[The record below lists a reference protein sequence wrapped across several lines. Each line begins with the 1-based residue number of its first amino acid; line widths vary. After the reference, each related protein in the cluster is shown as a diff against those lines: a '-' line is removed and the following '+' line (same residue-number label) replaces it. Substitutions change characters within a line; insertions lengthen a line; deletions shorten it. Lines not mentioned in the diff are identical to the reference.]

1 MNNTAIT
8 LKHTSTMIIQLLVWV
23 WLGVLTAL
31 AILNYRA
38 TADLVKR
45 EQVDAS
51 QQQVQVLEGRL
62 TELADSI
69 QALEARPVPAS
80 TTALRSMQQSLETR
94 IAQMEQTQENYASTQ
109 VVQTLRDELAQLKS
123 QQTAT
128 TQNAPTT
135 TSRTTNPAVTA
146 PRKMPFPFRIL
157 GLELR
162 AGQRMVSIAPA
173 SGESAPAQIQVVL
186 PGETVNQ
193 WRLETIDGDTA
204 IFSRAGQTRRLAIP

>member
-8 LKHTSTMIIQLLVWV
+8 LRHTSTMIIRLLVWV

-31 AILNYRA
+31 AVLNYRA
-38 TADLVKR
+38 TANLVKR

-51 QQQVQVLEGRL
+51 LQQIQVLEGRL
-62 TELADSI
+62 TELADNI
-69 QALEARPVPAS
+69 QAFEARPVPAS
-80 TTALRSMQQSLETR
+80 ATALRSMQQSLETR

-123 QQTAT
+123 QQKAAI
-128 TQNAPTT
+128 QNAPT
-135 TSRTTNPAVTA
+135 TSRTTNPAATA

-173 SGESAPAQIQVVL
+173 SGEPAPEQIQLVL
-186 PGETVNQ
+186 PGETVSQ

>member
-1 MNNTAIT
+1 MNNTAIR
-8 LKHTSTMIIQLLVWV
+8 LRHTSTMIIRLLVWV
-23 WLGVLTAL
+23 WLSVLTAF
-31 AILNYRA
+31 AVLNYRA

-51 QQQVQVLEGRL
+51 LQQVRVLEGRL
-62 TELADSI
+62 TELADNI
-69 QALEARPVPAS
+69 RALEARPLPAS
-80 TTALRSMQQSLETR
+80 ATALRSMQQSLETR
-94 IAQMEQTQENYASTQ
+94 IAQMEQKQENYASTQ
-109 VVQTLRDELAQLKS
+109 VVQTLRDELAQFKS
-123 QQTAT
+123 QQKAAI
-128 TQNAPTT
+128 QSAPT
-135 TSRTTNPAVTA
+135 TSRTTNPAATA

-173 SGESAPAQIQVVL
+173 SGEPAPEQIQLVL
-186 PGETVNQ
+186 PGETVSQ

>member
-8 LKHTSTMIIQLLVWV
+8 LRHTSTMIIRLLVWV

-31 AILNYRA
+31 AVLIYRA

-51 QQQVQVLEGRL
+51 LQQVQVLEGRL
-62 TELADSI
+62 KELTDSI

-80 TTALRSMQQSLETR
+80 ATALRSMQHSLETH
-94 IAQMEQTQENYASTQ
+94 IAQMEQAQENYASTQ

-123 QQTAT
+123 QQKAAI
-128 TQNAPTT
+128 QSAPTT
-135 TSRTTNPAVTA
+135 RRTTNPAVTA

-173 SGESAPAQIQVVL
+173 SGEPAPEQIQLVL
-186 PGETVNQ
+186 PGETVSQ

>member
-8 LKHTSTMIIQLLVWV
+8 LRHTSTMIIRLLVWV

-31 AILNYRA
+31 AVLNYRA

-51 QQQVQVLEGRL
+51 LQQIQVLEGRL
-62 TELADSI
+62 TELADNI

-80 TTALRSMQQSLETR
+80 ATSLRSMQHSLETR

-123 QQTAT
+123 QQKAAI
-128 TQNAPTT
+128 QSAPT
-135 TSRTTNPAVTA
+135 TSRTTNPAATA

-173 SGESAPAQIQVVL
+173 SGEPAPEQIQLVL
-186 PGETVNQ
+186 PGETVSQ

>member
-8 LKHTSTMIIQLLVWV
+8 LRHTSTMIIRLLVWV

-31 AILNYRA
+31 AVLNYRA
-38 TADLVKR
+38 TANLVKR

-51 QQQVQVLEGRL
+51 LQQVQVLEGRL

-80 TTALRSMQQSLETR
+80 ATALRSMQQSLETH

-109 VVQTLRDELAQLKS
+109 VVQTLRDQLAQLKS
-123 QQTAT
+123 QQTAA

-135 TSRTTNPAVTA
+135 TSRTTNPTVTA
-146 PRKMPFPFRIL
+146 PKKMPFPFRIL

-173 SGESAPAQIQVVL
+173 SGEPAPAQIQLVL

-204 IFSRAGQTRRLAIP
+204 IFSRTGQIHRLTIP

>member
-1 MNNTAIT
+1 
-8 LKHTSTMIIQLLVWV
+8 MIIRLLIWV

-31 AILNYRA
+31 AVLNYRA

-51 QQQVQVLEGRL
+51 LQQVQVMEGRL

-80 TTALRSMQQSLETR
+80 ATALRSMQQSLETR
-94 IAQMEQTQENYASTQ
+94 IAQMEQKQENYASTQ

-123 QQTAT
+123 QQKAAI
-128 TQNAPTT
+128 QSAPT
-135 TSRTTNPAVTA
+135 TSRTTNPAATA
-146 PRKMPFPFRIL
+146 PRKMPFPFRIR

-173 SGESAPAQIQVVL
+173 SGEPAPEQIQLVL
-186 PGETVNQ
+186 PGETVSQ

>member
-8 LKHTSTMIIQLLVWV
+8 LRHTSTMIIRLLVWV

-31 AILNYRA
+31 AVLNYRA

-51 QQQVQVLEGRL
+51 LQQVRVLEGRL
-62 TELADSI
+62 TELADNI
-69 QALEARPVPAS
+69 RALEARPLPAS
-80 TTALRSMQQSLETR
+80 ATALRSMQQSLETR
-94 IAQMEQTQENYASTQ
+94 IAQMEQKQENYASTQ
-109 VVQTLRDELAQLKS
+109 VVQTLRDELAQFKS
-123 QQTAT
+123 QQKAAI
-128 TQNAPTT
+128 QSAPT
-135 TSRTTNPAVTA
+135 TSRTTNPAATA

-173 SGESAPAQIQVVL
+173 SGEPAPEQIQLVL

>member
-8 LKHTSTMIIQLLVWV
+8 LRHTSAMIIRLLVWV

-31 AILNYRA
+31 AVLNYRA
-38 TADLVKR
+38 TANLVKR

-51 QQQVQVLEGRL
+51 LQQIQVLEGQL
-62 TELADSI
+62 TELADNI

-80 TTALRSMQQSLETR
+80 ATALRSMQHSLETR
-94 IAQMEQTQENYASTQ
+94 IAQMEQKQENYASTQ

-123 QQTAT
+123 QQKAAI
-128 TQNAPTT
+128 QSAPT
-135 TSRTTNPAVTA
+135 TSRTTNPAATA

-157 GLELR
+157 GLDLR

-173 SGESAPAQIQVVL
+173 SGEPAPEQIQLVL
-186 PGETVNQ
+186 PGETVSQ

>member
-8 LKHTSTMIIQLLVWV
+8 LRHTSAMIIRLLVWV

-31 AILNYRA
+31 AFLNYHA

-45 EQVDAS
+45 EQADAS
-51 QQQVQVLEGRL
+51 LQQIQVLEGRL

-80 TTALRSMQQSLETR
+80 ATALRSMQHSLETR

-123 QQTAT
+123 QQKAAI
-128 TQNAPTT
+128 QSALT

-146 PRKMPFPFRIL
+146 PKKMPFPFRIL

-173 SGESAPAQIQVVL
+173 SGESAPAQIQIVL
-186 PGETVNQ
+186 PGETVSQ
-193 WRLETIDGDTA
+193 WRLETINGDTA

>member
-8 LKHTSTMIIQLLVWV
+8 LRHTSTMIIRLLVWV

-31 AILNYRA
+31 AVLNYRA
-38 TADLVKR
+38 TANLVKR

-51 QQQVQVLEGRL
+51 LQQIQVLEGRL
-62 TELADSI
+62 TELADNI

-80 TTALRSMQQSLETR
+80 ATALRSMQQSLETR
-94 IAQMEQTQENYASTQ
+94 IAQMEQKQENYASTQ
-109 VVQTLRDELAQLKS
+109 VVQTLRDELVQLKS
-123 QQTAT
+123 QQKAAI
-128 TQNAPTT
+128 QSAPT
-135 TSRTTNPAVTA
+135 TSRTTNPAATA

-173 SGESAPAQIQVVL
+173 SGEPAPEQIQLVL
-186 PGETVNQ
+186 PDETVSQ

>member
-1 MNNTAIT
+1 MNNTAIA
-8 LKHTSTMIIQLLVWV
+8 LRHTSTIIIRLLVWV

-31 AILNYRA
+31 AVLNYRA
-38 TADLVKR
+38 TTNLVKR

-51 QQQVQVLEGRL
+51 LQQVQVLEGRL
-62 TELADSI
+62 TELADNI

-80 TTALRSMQQSLETR
+80 ATALRSMQQSLETR

-109 VVQTLRDELAQLKS
+109 VVQTLRDELTQLKS
-123 QQTAT
+123 QQKAAI
-128 TQNAPTT
+128 QSAPT
-135 TSRTTNPAVTA
+135 TSRTINPDVTA
-146 PRKMPFPFRIL
+146 SRKMPFPFRIL

-173 SGESAPAQIQVVL
+173 SGEPAPEQIQLVL
-186 PGETVNQ
+186 PGETVSQ

>member
-8 LKHTSTMIIQLLVWV
+8 LRHTSTMTIRLLVWV
-23 WLGVLTAL
+23 WLSVLTAF
-31 AILNYRA
+31 AVLNYHA

-51 QQQVQVLEGRL
+51 LQQVQVLEDRL
-62 TELADSI
+62 TELADNI
-69 QALEARPVPAS
+69 RALEARPLPAS
-80 TTALRSMQQSLETR
+80 ATALRSMQQSLETR
-94 IAQMEQTQENYASTQ
+94 IAQMEQTQENYAPTQ
-109 VVQTLRDELAQLKS
+109 IVQTLRDELAQLKS
-123 QQTAT
+123 QQKAAI
-128 TQNAPTT
+128 QSAPT
-135 TSRTTNPAVTA
+135 TSRTTNPTATA

-173 SGESAPAQIQVVL
+173 SGELAPEQIQLVL
-186 PGETVNQ
+186 PGETVSQ
-193 WRLETIDGDTA
+193 WRLETIDDDTA

>member
-8 LKHTSTMIIQLLVWV
+8 LRHTSAMIIRLLVWV

-31 AILNYRA
+31 AVLNYRA
-38 TADLVKR
+38 TANLVKR

-51 QQQVQVLEGRL
+51 LQQIQVLEGRL

-80 TTALRSMQQSLETR
+80 ATALRSMQQSLETR
-94 IAQMEQTQENYASTQ
+94 IAQMEQKQENYASTQ

-123 QQTAT
+123 QQKAAI
-128 TQNAPTT
+128 QSAPT
-135 TSRTTNPAVTA
+135 TSRTTNPAATA

-173 SGESAPAQIQVVL
+173 TGEPAPAQIQVVL
-186 PGETVNQ
+186 PGETVSQ

>member
-8 LKHTSTMIIQLLVWV
+8 LRHTSTMIIRLLVWV

-31 AILNYRA
+31 AVLNYRA
-38 TADLVKR
+38 TANLVKR

-51 QQQVQVLEGRL
+51 LQQIQVLEGRL
-62 TELADSI
+62 TELADNI

-80 TTALRSMQQSLETR
+80 ATALRSMQQSLETR
-94 IAQMEQTQENYASTQ
+94 IAQMEQKQENYAFTQ

-123 QQTAT
+123 QQKAAI
-128 TQNAPTT
+128 QSAPT
-135 TSRTTNPAVTA
+135 TSRTINPAVTA
-146 PRKMPFPFRIL
+146 SRKMPFPFRIL

-173 SGESAPAQIQVVL
+173 SGEPAPEQIQLVL
-186 PGETVNQ
+186 PGEIVSQ

>member
-8 LKHTSTMIIQLLVWV
+8 LRHTSTMIIRLLVWV

-38 TADLVKR
+38 TADVVKR

-51 QQQVQVLEGRL
+51 LQQIQVLEGRL
-62 TELADSI
+62 TELADNI
-69 QALEARPVPAS
+69 QALEARPAPAS
-80 TTALRSMQQSLETR
+80 ATALRSMQQSLETR
-94 IAQMEQTQENYASTQ
+94 IAQMEQKQENYASTQ
-109 VVQTLRDELAQLKS
+109 VVQTLRDELAQFKS
-123 QQTAT
+123 QQKAAI
-128 TQNAPTT
+128 QSAPT
-135 TSRTTNPAVTA
+135 TSRTTNPAATA

-173 SGESAPAQIQVVL
+173 SGEPAPEQIQLVL

>member
-8 LKHTSTMIIQLLVWV
+8 LRHTSTMIIRLLVWV

-31 AILNYRA
+31 AVLNYRA
-38 TADLVKR
+38 TANLVKR

-51 QQQVQVLEGRL
+51 LQQVQVLEGRL

-69 QALEARPVPAS
+69 QALEARPVPVSA
-80 TTALRSMQQSLETR
+80 TAIRSMQQSLETR
-94 IAQMEQTQENYASTQ
+94 IAQMVQTQENYASTQ

-123 QQTAT
+123 QQKSVI
-128 TQNAPTT
+128 QSAPT
-135 TSRTTNPAVTA
+135 TSRTTNSAVTA
-146 PRKMPFPFRIL
+146 PREMPFPFRIL

-173 SGESAPAQIQVVL
+173 SGEPAPAQIQVVL
-186 PGETVNQ
+186 PGETVSQ

-204 IFSRAGQTRRLAIP
+204 IFSRAGQIHRLTIP

>member
-8 LKHTSTMIIQLLVWV
+8 LRHSSTMIIRLLVWV
-23 WLGVLTAL
+23 WLSVLTAL
-31 AILNYRA
+31 AVLNYRA
-38 TADLVKR
+38 TANLVKR

-51 QQQVQVLEGRL
+51 LQQIQVLEGRL
-62 TELADSI
+62 TELADNI

-80 TTALRSMQQSLETR
+80 ATALRSMQQSLETR
-94 IAQMEQTQENYASTQ
+94 IAQMEQKQENYASTQ

-123 QQTAT
+123 QQKAAI
-128 TQNAPTT
+128 QSAPTT
-135 TSRTTNPAVTA
+135 RRTTNPAVTA

-162 AGQRMVSIAPA
+162 AGQRMVSLAPA
-173 SGESAPAQIQVVL
+173 SGKLSSTQVQLVSL
-186 PGETVNQ
+186 GETVSQ

-204 IFSRAGQTRRLAIP
+204 IFSRAGQTRRLTIP

>member
-8 LKHTSTMIIQLLVWV
+8 LRHASTMIIRLLVWV

-31 AILNYRA
+31 AVLNYRA
-38 TADLVKR
+38 TANLVKR

-51 QQQVQVLEGRL
+51 LQQIQVLEGRL
-62 TELADSI
+62 TELADNI

-80 TTALRSMQQSLETR
+80 ATALRSMQHSLETR
-94 IAQMEQTQENYASTQ
+94 IAQMEQKQENYASTQ
-109 VVQTLRDELAQLKS
+109 VVQTLRDELTQLKS
-123 QQTAT
+123 QQKAAI
-128 TQNAPTT
+128 QSAPT
-135 TSRTTNPAVTA
+135 TSRTTNPAATA

-173 SGESAPAQIQVVL
+173 SGEPAPEQIQLVL
-186 PGETVNQ
+186 PGETVSQ

>member
-8 LKHTSTMIIQLLVWV
+8 LRHTSTMIIRLLVWV

-31 AILNYRA
+31 AFLNYHA

-45 EQVDAS
+45 EQADS
-51 QQQVQVLEGRL
+51 SLQQIQVLEGRL
-62 TELADSI
+62 TELADNI

-80 TTALRSMQQSLETR
+80 ATALRSMQQSLETR

-109 VVQTLRDELAQLKS
+109 VMQTLRDELAQLKS
-123 QQTAT
+123 QQKAAIQRT
-128 TQNAPTT
+128 PT
-135 TSRTTNPAVTA
+135 TSRTTNPAATA
-146 PRKMPFPFRIL
+146 PKKMPFPFRIL

-173 SGESAPAQIQVVL
+173 SGEPAPAQIQLVL
-186 PGETVNQ
+186 PGETVSQ

>member
-8 LKHTSTMIIQLLVWV
+8 LRHTSTMIIRLLVWV

-31 AILNYRA
+31 AVLNYRV
-38 TADLVKR
+38 TANLVKR

-51 QQQVQVLEGRL
+51 LQQIQVLEGRL
-62 TELADSI
+62 TELADNI

-80 TTALRSMQQSLETR
+80 ATSLRSMQHSLETR

-123 QQTAT
+123 QQKAAI
-128 TQNAPTT
+128 QSAPT
-135 TSRTTNPAVTA
+135 TSRTTNPAATA

-173 SGESAPAQIQVVL
+173 SGEPAPEQIQLVL
-186 PGETVNQ
+186 PGETVSQ

>member
-8 LKHTSTMIIQLLVWV
+8 LRHTSTMIIRLLVWV

-31 AILNYRA
+31 AVLNYRA

-45 EQVDAS
+45 EQADAS
-51 QQQVQVLEGRL
+51 LQQIQVLEGLL

-69 QALEARPVPAS
+69 QALEARPDPAS
-80 TTALRSMQQSLETR
+80 ATALRSMQHSLETR

-123 QQTAT
+123 QQKAAI
-128 TQNAPTT
+128 QSAPT
-135 TSRTTNPAVTA
+135 TSRTTNPAVTT
-146 PRKMPFPFRIL
+146 PKKMPFPFRIL

-173 SGESAPAQIQVVL
+173 SGEPAPEQIQLVL
-186 PGETVNQ
+186 PGEAVSQ

-204 IFSRAGQTRRLAIP
+204 IFSRAGQTRRLTIP

>member
-8 LKHTSTMIIQLLVWV
+8 LRHTSTMIIRLLVWV

-31 AILNYRA
+31 AFLNYHA

-45 EQVDAS
+45 EQADAS
-51 QQQVQVLEGRL
+51 LQQIQVLEGRL

-80 TTALRSMQQSLETR
+80 ATALRSMQHSLETH
-94 IAQMEQTQENYASTQ
+94 IAQMEQAQENYASTQ

-123 QQTAT
+123 QQKAAI
-128 TQNAPTT
+128 QSAPTT
-135 TSRTTNPAVTA
+135 RRTTNPAVTA

-173 SGESAPAQIQVVL
+173 SGESAPAQIQLVL